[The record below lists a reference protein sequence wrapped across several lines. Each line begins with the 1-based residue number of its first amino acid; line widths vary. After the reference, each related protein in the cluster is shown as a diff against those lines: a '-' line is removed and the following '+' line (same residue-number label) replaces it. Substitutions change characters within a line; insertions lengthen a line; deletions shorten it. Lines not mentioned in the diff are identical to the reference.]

1 MDVTAS
7 RVVEVS
13 TGTVPVRLFLSV
25 RPARSVLAGMVLL
38 GALVTWFGMVEA
50 PLPRTVEHDTAF
62 VPLWRLLA
70 MGAAVLPVIGLA
82 SPLAGLELAA
92 TRRLRSMQRFYLA
105 GLGIG
110 SAVIFLGISALT
122 TQPAVVAIMARGW
135 MGWFGLALLAGAVLG
150 WRLAWTLPSVV
161 AVVLWYWG
169 FGGNDQYRWWEFSAR
184 PYDDV
189 PSLVLSAALLAVGLA
204 AYAATPWR
212 RRRLTFWR

>member
-1 MDVTAS
+1 MPTGA
-7 RVVEVS
+7 VS
-13 TGTVPVRLFLSV
+13 VRLFLSV
-25 RPARSVLAGMVLL
+25 RPAGAILAGVVLL
-38 GALVTWFGMVEA
+38 GALAAWFGMVRT
-50 PLPRTVEHDTAF
+50 PLPQAAGQDSAII
-62 VPLWRLLA
+62 PLWRLLA
-70 MGAAVLPVIGLA
+70 MGAAVLPVIGLT
-82 SPLAGLELAA
+82 SPLAGLELMA
-92 TRRLRSMQRFYLA
+92 TRRLRSMQRRYLA

-110 SAVIFLGISALT
+110 SAVIFLGISAFVM
-122 TQPAVVAIMARGW
+122 PPSVIAIMARGW
-135 MGWFGLALLAGAVLG
+135 VDWFGLALLAGAVLG

-169 FGGNDQYRWWEFSAR
+169 YGGNQQYRWWEFSAR